1 MPEQNNFGSLVLFE
15 EQSPAAIPHDIFPG
29 VIGGFAAAVSA
40 SIQVPF
46 ELPLLNTLGAVAAAS
61 QRKFRVLVR
70 EGYSE
75 PLNIYGAVILPPGE
89 RKSAAKDACRAPLLE
104 WEREQQRQT
113 AESLKYAHAQRQ
125 VQEELIRVAIAKAK
139 RCNDASEQKALI
151 QQVAALREEMESLP
165 VAPRL
170 LADDATPEGLAALMA
185 QHDQR
190 IAMIEAEGG
199 FLDILAGRYSHGV
212 PNLDAVLKSWS
223 GEAVRIDRRH
233 AEAILIEEPTLT
245 LILSAQP
252 DVLAGAAQTPAFRG
266 RGLLGRMLFMLP
278 KSLVGTRA
286 VETSPI
292 PSDLAETYGSILR
305 NLLRLPWKRDAH
317 GNIVPYLLPLSH
329 EARGVW
335 HTFARAVEDDL
346 ADGGPL
352 SRMRDWGGKL
362 TGQTLRLAGLCH
374 VTLHDV
380 PQHHHIS
387 GQTLESAMRLAKLLT
402 EHARAAFSLM
412 GADDSME
419 CARAILHW
427 LKKDQMTAFSGRSA
441 LEKVKGR
448 WPKMALVNL
457 GLTIL
462 EERGFI
468 LQHNHLAGGRGRPS
482 RVFLVN
488 PRIHSDSAPEAGHAS

>member
-1 MPEQNNFGSLVLFE
+1 MPEQVAFGRPVLFD
-15 EQSPAAIPHDIFPG
+15 EQSPRPIPTDILPG
-29 VIGGFAAAVSA
+29 VIGGFAAAVST

-46 ELPLLNTLGAVAAAS
+46 ELPLLNALGAVAAAS
-61 QRKFRVLVR
+61 QRKFRVLVH

-75 PLNIYGAVILPPGE
+75 PLNIYGVAILPPGE

-139 RCNDASEQKALI
+139 RCQESADQHDLI
-151 QQVAALREEMESLP
+151 RQVARLREEMELLP

-212 PNLDAVLKSWS
+212 PNLDAVLKAWS

-233 AEAILIEEPTLT
+233 AEPILIEEPTLT

-266 RGLLGRMLFMLP
+266 RGLLGRMLFLLP
-278 KSLVGTRA
+278 RSLVGTRS
-286 VETSPI
+286 VETYPI
-292 PSDLAETYGSILR
+292 PPDLGAKYNATLR
-305 NLLRLPWKRDAH
+305 NLLQLPWNRDPH
-317 GNIVPYLLPLSH
+317 GNIVPYVLPLSH
-329 EARGVW
+329 EARSIW
-335 HTFARAVEDDL
+335 YAFANVIENDL
-346 ADGGPL
+346 ADEGPL

-362 TGQTLRLAGLCH
+362 TGQALRLAGLCH
-374 VTLHDV
+374 VTLHES
-380 PQHHHIS
+380 PQHHPIA
-387 GQTLESAMRLAKLLT
+387 GQTLESAVCLAKLLI
-402 EHARAAFSLM
+402 EHARAVFNLM
-412 GADDSME
+412 GADDSIE
-419 CARAILHW
+419 CAKTILHW
-427 LKKDQMTAFSGRSA
+427 LRQDRLVSFTGRNA

-448 WPKMALVNL
+448 WPKMVLVNM

-468 LQHNHLAGGRGRPS
+468 LSRDHVAVGRGRPS
-482 RVFLVN
+482 RTFLVN
-488 PRIHSDSAPEAGHAS
+488 PCIHVDHDAEA

>member
-1 MPEQNNFGSLVLFE
+1 MAEQNIFGSPVLFE
-15 EQSPAAIPHDIFPG
+15 EPSPVPIPHDIFPG
-29 VIGGFAAAVSA
+29 VIGGFAAAVSS

-46 ELPLLNTLGAVAAAS
+46 ELPLLNALGAVAAAS
-61 QRKFRVLVR
+61 QRKFRVQVR

-75 PLNIYGAVILPPGE
+75 PLNIYGVVILPPGE
-89 RKSAAKDACRAPLLE
+89 RKSAAKDVCRAPLLD
-104 WEREQQRQT
+104 WEREQQRHA
-113 AESLKYAHAQRQ
+113 AETLKYAHAQRQ

-139 RCNDASEQKALI
+139 RCQNTTEQHELI
-151 QQVAALREEMESLP
+151 CQVAQLREEMESLP

-212 PNLDAVLKSWS
+212 PNLDAVLKAWS

-233 AEAILIEEPTLT
+233 AEPILIEEPTLT

-252 DVLAGAAQTPAFRG
+252 DVLAGAALTPAFRG
-266 RGLLGRMLFMLP
+266 RGLLGRMLFLLP
-278 KSLVGTRA
+278 KSLVGTRN

-292 PSDLAETYGSILR
+292 PSDISETYGSTLR
-305 NLLRLPWKRDAH
+305 GLLELPWERDSA
-317 GNIVPYLLPLSH
+317 GNIIPYVLPLSPD
-329 EARGVW
+329 ARGIW
-335 HTFARAVEDDL
+335 YAFANDIERDL

-352 SRMRDWGGKL
+352 CRMRDWGGKL
-362 TGQTLRLAGLCH
+362 PGQALRLAGLCH
-374 VTLHDV
+374 VTLYDV
-380 PQHHHIS
+380 PQEYPIS
-387 GQTLESAMRLAKLLT
+387 GQTLACAVNLAKLLVG
-402 EHARAAFSLM
+402 HARAAFNLM

-419 CARAILHW
+419 CAKAILQW
-427 LKKDQMTAFSGRSA
+427 LRQERLAAFTGRNA

-468 LQHNHLAGGRGRPS
+468 LTQDRAPSGPGRPS
-482 RVFLVN
+482 RIFLVN
-488 PRIHSDSAPEAGHAS
+488 PCLHAASDSDA

>member
-1 MPEQNNFGSLVLFE
+1 MAEQNIFDSPVLFE
-15 EQSPAAIPHDIFPG
+15 EQSPVPIPHDILPG
-29 VIGGFAAAVSA
+29 VISGFASAVSA

-46 ELPLLNTLGAVAAAS
+46 ELPLLNALGAVAAAS
-61 QRKFRVLVR
+61 QRKFRVQVR

-75 PLNIYGAVILPPGE
+75 PLNIYGVVILPPGE
-89 RKSAAKDACRAPLLE
+89 RKSAAKDACRAPLLD
-104 WEREQQRQT
+104 WEHEQQRHT
-113 AESLKYAHAQRQ
+113 AETLKYAHAQRQ
-125 VQEELIRVAIAKAK
+125 VQEELVRVAIAKAK
-139 RCNDASEQKALI
+139 RCQDSSEQHDLI
-151 QQVAALREEMESLP
+151 RQVAQLREEMESLP

-212 PNLDAVLKSWS
+212 PNLDAVLKAWS

-233 AEAILIEEPTLT
+233 AEPILIEEPTLT

-286 VETSPI
+286 VETYPI
-292 PSDLAETYGSILR
+292 PSDLSEAYGSTLR
-305 NLLRLPWKRDAH
+305 NLLQLPWKRDAH
-317 GNIVPYLLPLSH
+317 GNYAPYLLSLSH
-329 EARGVW
+329 EARTTW
-335 HTFARAVEDDL
+335 YAFAQSIEGDL

-352 SRMRDWGGKL
+352 CRMRDWGGKL

-374 VTLHDV
+374 VTLHEI
-380 PQHHHIS
+380 PQHHPIS
-387 GQTLESAMRLAKLLT
+387 GQTLESAVTLVKLLI
-402 EHARAAFSLM
+402 EHARAVFNLM
-412 GADDSME
+412 GADDSIE
-419 CARAILHW
+419 CAKAILQW
-427 LKKDQMTAFSGRSA
+427 LRQERLSTFTGRNA

-468 LQHNHLAGGRGRPS
+468 LTRDLVSGGRGRPS

-488 PRIHSDSAPEAGHAS
+488 PCIHTAPASEA

>member
-1 MPEQNNFGSLVLFE
+1 MPEQITFGSPVLFE
-15 EQSPAAIPHDIFPG
+15 EQSPGAIPHDILPG
-29 VIGGFAAAVSA
+29 VIGEFASAVSA

-46 ELPLLNTLGAVAAAS
+46 ELPLLNALGAVAATS
-61 QRKFRVLVR
+61 QRKYRVLIR
-70 EGYSE
+70 EGYTE
-75 PLNIYGAVILPPGE
+75 TLNIYGVAILPPGE

-113 AESLKYAHAQRQ
+113 AEILKYAHAQRQ
-125 VQEELIRVAIAKAK
+125 VQEELTRVAIAKAK
-139 RCNDASEQKALI
+139 RCQDSSEQRDLI
-151 QQVAALREEMESLP
+151 RQVAQLREEMESLP

-185 QHDQR
+185 QQDQR

-199 FLDILAGRYSHGV
+199 FLDILAGRYSHGA

-233 AEAILIEEPTLT
+233 AEPILIEEPTLT

-266 RGLLGRMLFMLP
+266 RGLLGRMLFLLP

-286 VETSPI
+286 VETLPI
-292 PSDLAETYGSILR
+292 PSDLSDAYGSTLR
-305 NLLRLPWKRDAH
+305 NLLQLPWKRDAQ

-329 EARGVW
+329 EARAIW
-335 HTFARAVEDDL
+335 YAFANSIEADL

-362 TGQTLRLAGLCH
+362 PGQTLRLAGLCH

-380 PQHHHIS
+380 PQHHPIS
-387 GQTLESAMRLAKLLT
+387 GQTLESAVKLAKHLI
-402 EHARAAFSLM
+402 EHSRAVFSLM
-412 GADDSME
+412 GADDSIE
-419 CARAILHW
+419 CAKVILQW
-427 LKKDQMTAFSGRSA
+427 LRQDRLASFTGRGA

-448 WPKMALVNL
+448 WPKMALVNM

-468 LQHNHLAGGRGRPS
+468 LPRDHATGGRGRPS

-488 PRIHSDSAPEAGHAS
+488 PCIHADPTSES